1 MLSVT
6 LGPHEEN
13 ESMHDPRLYLLL
25 AELLANF
32 VNDIPGTFDGEC
44 SSRLE
49 RGLPAGE
56 AQGRDRGGEHH
67 PKWEEEVRGCSRAAR
82 GPSAPGAQPPVPLAK
97 KSQYMH
103 SKIPRRFNF

>member
-1 MLSVT
+1 
-6 LGPHEEN
+6 
-13 ESMHDPRLYLLL
+13 MHDPRLYLLL

-56 AQGRDRGGEHH
+56 AQGRDRGSTRHVLHKG
-67 PKWEEEVRGCSRAAR
+67 PLVLAQSLRA
-82 GPSAPGAQPPVPLAK
+82 
-97 KSQYMH
+97 
-103 SKIPRRFNF
+103 

>member
-1 MLSVT
+1 MGA
-6 LGPHEEN
+6 LGDGYPSQARSGGGRRPAGAHWGSLLPRSGIEQRERRSRCKGGGGRLVHEEN

-67 PKWEEEVRGCSRAAR
+67 P
-82 GPSAPGAQPPVPLAK
+82 
-97 KSQYMH
+97 
-103 SKIPRRFNF
+103 

>member
-1 MLSVT
+1 
-6 LGPHEEN
+6 
-13 ESMHDPRLYLLL
+13 MHDPRLYLLL

>member
-1 MLSVT
+1 
-6 LGPHEEN
+6 
-13 ESMHDPRLYLLL
+13 MHDPRLYLLL

-67 PKWEEEVRGCSRAAR
+67 P
-82 GPSAPGAQPPVPLAK
+82 
-97 KSQYMH
+97 
-103 SKIPRRFNF
+103 